1 MKSRLLFAKFSEKEK
16 PAELQI
22 TEDAVAKT
30 VYVAD
35 DEIFIRK
42 AIEMNPEKGYELLFK
57 RYYRPLCSHAVR
69 FLYSKELAE
78 DIVSEIFCTFWQ
90 KKTYL
95 QIQTSYRAYLFTSV
109 RHQAYAYLRSEFGRL
124 QNTAIEHV
132 KAATTSPNPQQIL
145 QYNELYLKM
154 EEVIRAI
161 SPQSQKVF
169 MMSRFEGKKNMAI
182 AEELQISIKTVEG
195 HITKALSILRKT
207 LQDGFI
213 SMLLFMASNAWFF

>member
-16 PAELQI
+16 PVELQI
-22 TEDAVAKT
+22 TQEGEAKT
-30 VYVAD
+30 VYIAD
-35 DEIFIRK
+35 DEVFIRK
-42 AIEMNPEKGYELLFK
+42 VIEANAEKGYELLFK

-109 RHQAYAYLRSEFGRL
+109 RHQAYAYLQSEFGRL
-124 QNTAIEHV
+124 QNTDIEQV
-132 KAATTSPNPQQIL
+132 KAATTLPNPQQIL

-169 MMSRFEGKKNMAI
+169 MMSRFEGKKNPII
-182 AEELQISIKTVEG
+182 AEELQISVKTVEG

-213 SMLLFMASNAWFF
+213 SIFLFMTSNMWFF

>member
-16 PAELQI
+16 LSVPQIAEEMGSETVHI
-22 TEDAVAKT
+22 T
-30 VYVAD
+30 D

-42 AIEMNPEKGYELLFK
+42 AIESNPEKGYELLFK

-78 DIVSEIFCTFWQ
+78 DIVSEIFCSFWQ

-109 RHQAYAYLRSEFGRL
+109 RRKAYTYLRSEFGRL
-124 QNTAIEHV
+124 QNIDIEQI
-132 KAATTSPNPQQIL
+132 KSATTLPNPQQIL

-169 MMSRFEGKKNMAI
+169 MMSRFEGKKNQII
-182 AEELQISIKTVEG
+182 AEELQISVKTVEG

-207 LQDGFI
+207 LQDGFL
-213 SMLLFMASNAWFF
+213 SMLLFMTLNMWFF